1 MPDRAATIA
10 SAMDWQTRHSGF
22 SPKYLAEAFPW
33 DNDVPAGCEGIG
45 LGLTVVDVGGGLGHI
60 SRALAEHT
68 HPAAETATFI
78 VQDQPDIVDAGQ
90 SILPEH
96 LSGRVRFEVHDFFT
110 EQPVQ
115 GADVYL
121 LSSVLHD
128 WPDKYAARILR
139 ALVPGLKTGAKVV
152 INERLVPGFH
162 EAHYLV
168 ERQYRYD
175 GLRVYRDPC

>member
-1 MPDRAATIA
+1 
-10 SAMDWQTRHSGF
+10 MDWQTRHSGF

-33 DNDVPAGCEGIG
+33 QIDGRQGQA
-45 LGLTVVDVGGGLGHI
+45 LTVVDVGGGLGHI

-68 HPAAETATFI
+68 HPEAKSATFI
-78 VQDQPDIVDAGQ
+78 VQDLPDIVAAGQ
-90 SILPEH
+90 SILPEQ
-96 LSGRVRFEVHDFFT
+96 LQGRVSFQAHDFFT

-128 WPDKYAARILR
+128 WPDKYAARILK
-139 ALVPGLKTGAKVV
+139 ALVPACRTGARIV

-168 ERQYRYD
+168 ERHYRYD
-175 GLRVYRDPC
+175 LLDMLRFRDNADMM

>member
-33 DNDVPAGCEGIG
+33 QIDGRQGQALI
-45 LGLTVVDVGGGLGHI
+45 VVDVGGGLGHI
-60 SRALAEHT
+60 SRSLAEHT
-68 HPAAETATFI
+68 HPEAKSATFI
-78 VQDQPDIVDAGQ
+78 VQDLPDIIAAGQ
-90 SILPEH
+90 SILPEQ
-96 LSGRVRFEVHDFFT
+96 LQGRVSFQVHDFFT
-110 EQPVQ
+110 EQPMQ

-128 WPDKYAARILR
+128 WPDKYAARILK
-139 ALVPGLKTGAKVV
+139 ALVPACRTGARIV

-168 ERQYRYD
+168 ERHYRYD
-175 GLRVYRDPC
+175 NWTC

>member
-33 DNDVPAGCEGIG
+33 QTNVPDDRNG

-60 SRALAEHT
+60 SRALAEHA
-68 HPAAETATFI
+68 HPAAETATFV
-78 VQDQPDIVDAGQ
+78 VQDLRDIVDAGQ
-90 SILPEH
+90 AILPEQ
-96 LSGRVRFEVHDFFT
+96 LKGRVSFQVHDFFT
-110 EQPVQ
+110 EQPVRD
-115 GADVYL
+115 ADVYL

-139 ALVPGLKTGAKVV
+139 ALVPSLKTDAKVV

-162 EAHYLV
+162 EAHYMV
-168 ERQYRYD
+168 ERHYR
-175 GLRVYRDPC
+175 

>member
-1 MPDRAATIA
+1 
-10 SAMDWQTRHSGF
+10 MDWQTRHSGF

-33 DNDVPAGCEGIG
+33 HNNAPDGREGIG

-78 VQDQPDIVDAGQ
+78 VQDQPDIVDAGR
-90 SILPEH
+90 SILPEQ
-96 LSGRVRFEVHDFFT
+96 LKRRVKFEVHDFFT

-175 GLRVYRDPC
+175 DSRV